1 MEQTK
6 TASQP
11 PPKSD
16 IAATGVP
23 SGESAPKSLGRFQHV
38 EECLRELVA
47 RESIPHWQAK
57 TLGQRGWSQNEQE
70 KARPAIGW
78 EVVPGAYMVYVV
90 GAREEVEAQTEALCE
105 AVKSLVER
113 TVPGS
118 TVALTCRFISD
129 YKRDD
134 ALFGRYLRVT
144 LPSN

>member
-1 MEQTK
+1 MDHVQTD
-6 TASQP
+6 SQP
-11 PPKSD
+11 PKPLSSNSEESD
-16 IAATGVP
+16 EGNSPTEAC
-23 SGESAPKSLGRFQHV
+23 GRFQHV

-47 RESIPHWQAK
+47 KESIPHWRAK
-57 TLGQRGWSQNEQE
+57 TRGQRGWSRNEQE
-70 KARPAIGW
+70 KPRPSIGW

-90 GAREEVEAQTEALCE
+90 GEGKEVEVQTEALCE

-118 TVALTCRFISD
+118 AVVLTSRFISD

-144 LPSN
+144 LPNN